1 MIIQV
6 LLTALPIALVWIA
19 VTGRV
24 TLDSLAL
31 GYGIGLFTLIAL
43 RLLGVHFGKVRTL
56 DQPLAILI
64 YGGTILL
71 SGLKSSLKVVK
82 LVLSPKIELET
93 GIVAL
98 NTGDL
103 SESQLLTAL
112 SAHGINT
119 TPGELV
125 IDIADGG
132 VLYIHCLNLE
142 ASSRVIEE
150 EQAQRLRLLRRIL
163 GERDRE

>member
-1 MIIQV
+1 MVQF
-6 LLTALPIALVWIA
+6 LLSALPIALIWSAI
-19 VTGRV
+19 TGRV

-31 GYGIGLFTLIAL
+31 GY
-43 RLLGVHFGKVRTL
+43 LLGLVTL
-56 DQPLAILI
+56 TTLHVLGIRYGRLRSWDQPVAIVL
-64 YGGTILL
+64 YVVGILL
-71 SGLKSSLKVVK
+71 SAFQSSVKVAK
-82 LVLSPKIELET
+82 LVLSPKIKLAT

-103 SESQLLTAL
+103 SESQVLTAL

-132 VLYIHCLNLE
+132 VLYVHCLDME
-142 ASSRVIEE
+142 ASRPVIEH
-150 EQAQRLRLLRRIL
+150 EQEQRLRLLRRIL
-163 GERDRE
+163 GERSDD

>member
-1 MIIQV
+1 MIQY
-6 LLTALPIALVWIA
+6 LLSALPIAIVWIA
-19 VTGRV
+19 ITGRV
-24 TLDSLAL
+24 SLDSFAL
-31 GYGIGLFTLIAL
+31 GYFLGLVTLAAL
-43 RLLGVHFGKVRTL
+43 RLLGIRFGKVRSA
-56 DQPLAILI
+56 DQLLAVLI

-71 SGLKSSLKVVK
+71 NGFKSSLKVVK
-82 LVLSPKIELET
+82 LVLSPKIKLET

-119 TPGELV
+119 TPGQLV

-132 VLYIHCLNLE
+132 VLYIHCLDLE
-142 ASSRVIEE
+142 ASRAVVEP
-150 EQAQRLRLLRRIL
+150 EQARRIHLLRRIL
-163 GERDRE
+163 GERIHE

>member
-1 MIIQV
+1 MVQF
-6 LLTALPIALVWIA
+6 LLSALPIALIWSAI
-19 VTGRV
+19 TGRV

-31 GYGIGLFTLIAL
+31 GY
-43 RLLGVHFGKVRTL
+43 LLGLVTL
-56 DQPLAILI
+56 TTLHVLGIRYGRLRSWDQPVAIVL
-64 YGGTILL
+64 YVAGILV
-71 SGLKSSLKVVK
+71 SAFQSSVKVAK
-82 LVLSPKIELET
+82 LVLSPKIKLAT

-103 SESQLLTAL
+103 SESQVLTAL

-132 VLYIHCLNLE
+132 VLYVHCLDME
-142 ASSRVIEE
+142 ASRPVIEH
-150 EQAQRLRLLRRIL
+150 EQEQRLRLLRRIL
-163 GERDRE
+163 GERSHD

>member
-1 MIIQV
+1 MIQFLIS
-6 LLTALPIALVWIA
+6 ALPIALIWSAI
-19 VTGRV
+19 TGRV

-31 GYGIGLFTLIAL
+31 GY
-43 RLLGVHFGKVRTL
+43 LLGLVTL
-56 DQPLAILI
+56 TTLHVLGIRYGRLRSWDQPLAVVIYVAGILVSA
-64 YGGTILL
+64 LQ
-71 SGLKSSLKVVK
+71 SSVKVARV
-82 LVLSPKIELET
+82 VLSPKIKLAT

-103 SESQLLTAL
+103 SEGQVLTAL

-132 VLYIHCLNLE
+132 VLYIHCLDLE
-142 ASSRVIEE
+142 ASSPVIEH
-150 EQAQRLRLLRRIL
+150 EQAQRLRLLQRIL
-163 GERDRE
+163 GERSHD